1 MSDIVSL
8 DAAAG
13 TEEGPGQ
20 LDDLLNIVR
29 RRRSVRS
36 FEKGR
41 RVDRET
47 LLQIAEAARWAPTG
61 ANTQCWDLVVIDEP
75 AAQQAVLDVFLRQSQ
90 RLVDH
95 AKGFPAVKKSYL
107 ANTVAIFLVLG
118 DPRWKVCFPQG
129 TTEAWRAEYAANNER
144 IYLAS
149 LGAVVQ
155 NIQLAVAAAGLTS
168 AWLSG
173 GGEAMTNRELSAV
186 LGYPPYMEAI
196 GTVPVGFPKKEA
208 ASRYRRPLGQIVH
221 WNGYRSAQMRPDA
234 MVSYY
239 LEELRPS
246 AMYRTSENPLEWED
260 ADEKLGA
267 WKEAFTGAAP
277 GLARPGGNDADA

>member
-1 MSDIVSL
+1 MGDIASR
-8 DAAAG
+8 DAAAEV
-13 TEEGPGQ
+13 EEGPGQ
-20 LDDLLNIVR
+20 LGALLDVVR

-41 RVDRET
+41 RIGRET

-61 ANTQCWDLVVIDEP
+61 ANSQCWDLVVIDE
-75 AAQQAVLDVFLRQSQ
+75 AAAREAVLDVFLRQSQ

-129 TTEAWRAEYAANNER
+129 TTDAWRAEYAANNER

-149 LGAVVQ
+149 IGAVVQ

-173 GGEAMTNRELSAV
+173 GGEATTNRELSAV
-186 LGYPPYMEAI
+186 LGYPPFMEAI

-208 ASRYRRPLGQIVH
+208 ASRYRRPLEQIVH
-221 WNGYRSAQMRPDA
+221 WNGYHGAQMRPDA
-234 MVSYY
+234 MVSFYV
-239 LEELRPS
+239 EELRPS
-246 AMYRTSENPLEWED
+246 AMYRTSESPLEWED
-260 ADEKLGA
+260 ADEKLGT
-267 WKEAFTGAAP
+267 WKDAFTGAAP
-277 GLARPGGNDADA
+277 GLASPGAGDAER